1 MTEKEAIKIIEN
13 PLNPKNQLEIAL
25 LVLSH
30 SGKANAI
37 KAIENFITVN
47 KNPDLKFWA
56 ETAYGEC
63 LYFRDW

>member
-1 MTEKEAIKIIEN
+1 MTESEAIKIIAN
-13 PLNPKNQLEIAL
+13 PLNPKNQLEFAL

-30 SGKANAI
+30 SGKAKAL
-37 KAIENFITVN
+37 KAIEKFISEN